1 MAVVQSQQEIQL
13 LRGELQS
20 VMTFA
25 AVPSWCRTCLTNM
38 SVKPGHVPMLK
49 AGLDL

>member
-1 MAVVQSQQEIQL
+1 
-13 LRGELQS
+13 
-20 VMTFA
+20 
-25 AVPSWCRTCLTNM
+25 M